1 MATYRDTNQIV
12 GCHRLIVDNPRG
24 SSSRLQFDRYRII
37 DNEQLPISTAAV
49 LAYES
54 DSSKESFNAD
64 NTFIRKD
71 GSTMTYREVYEVM
84 SDLFEHVTV
93 LQDNKDIA
101 RDNYYAAAKAIGA
114 NV

>member
-1 MATYRDTNQIV
+1 
-12 GCHRLIVDNPRG
+12 
-24 SSSRLQFDRYRII
+24 LQFDRYRII
-37 DNEQLPISTAAV
+37 DNEQLPIATAAV
-49 LAYES
+49 LPFEA
-54 DSSKESFNAD
+54 DSTKEGFNAD
-64 NTFIRKD
+64 NTFARKD
-71 GSTMTYREVYEVM
+71 GTTMTYREVYEVM